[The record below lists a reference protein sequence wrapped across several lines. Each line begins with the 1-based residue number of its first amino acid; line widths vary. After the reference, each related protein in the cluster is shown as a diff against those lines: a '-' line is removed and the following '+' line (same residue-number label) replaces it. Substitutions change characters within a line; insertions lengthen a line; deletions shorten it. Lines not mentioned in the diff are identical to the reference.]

1 MTSSQ
6 GSRAVS
12 TMGRNLSAAAESVN
26 SAGFSAVV
34 GGGERLAF
42 EQRKQMGG
50 PRKRQATRL
59 ERAPMVR
66 RDAEPADAVEMLGGR
81 ISDIGRPAVTG
92 IAARQGAHDSVAR
105 HFGDHRGGGDR
116 EGQRI

>member
-12 TMGRNLSAAAESVN
+12 TMARNLSAAAESVN
-26 SAGFSAVV
+26 STGFSSIV

-42 EQRKQMGG
+42 EQRKQIGG
-50 PRKRQATRL
+50 ARKRQANRL
-59 ERAPMVR
+59 ERAPVMR
-66 RDAEPADAVEMLGGR
+66 RDAKPADAVEMLRRR

-92 IAARQGAHDSVAR
+92 IAAGEAAHDSV
-105 HFGDHRGGGDR
+105 
-116 EGQRI
+116 